1 MIDKVIS
8 VLTNPTFVNYAQNTK
23 ATVTTESIFKAVG
36 RPVFILKDDS
46 IDDKTKKYAATKEG
60 LYQLLCLG
68 IYLGMV
74 GPVFKKPMFKMAQKI
89 LKNQKDLP
97 NFSKVEEYETYLK
110 LRALPIEQRSKRKL
124 MDSLPDTIYENKT
137 SKVTLKENLLL
148 FEKPDKYKTEK
159 GIVELSY
166 LTGTVFGLALFA
178 SELSN
183 LILHP
188 IMKVLGFEKTSEKS
202 KGFDKKV

>member
-110 LRALPIEQRSKRKL
+110 LRALPIEQRSKSKL

>member
-1 MIDKVIS
+1 
-8 VLTNPTFVNYAQNTK
+8 
-23 ATVTTESIFKAVG
+23 
-36 RPVFILKDDS
+36 
-46 IDDKTKKYAATKEG
+46 
-60 LYQLLCLG
+60 
-68 IYLGMV
+68 
-74 GPVFKKPMFKMAQKI
+74 
-89 LKNQKDLP
+89 
-97 NFSKVEEYETYLK
+97 
-110 LRALPIEQRSKRKL
+110 